1 MRALLLAVATA
12 AAACFAQN
20 APADPP
26 YPRPTVDPTKDVK
39 EPEPPAAP
47 EPERKK
53 TAKETRTE
61 RKKTKQ

>member
-1 MRALLLAVATA
+1 MRAWLLAAGLVSAS
-12 AAACFAQN
+12 CFAQN

-26 YPRPTVDPTKDVK
+26 YPSPAVDPTKDVK

-47 EPERKK
+47 APERKK
-53 TAKETRTE
+53 SAKETRTE

>member
-26 YPRPTVDPTKDVK
+26 YP
-39 EPEPPAAP
+39 
-47 EPERKK
+47 
-53 TAKETRTE
+53 
-61 RKKTKQ
+61 

>member
-53 TAKETRTE
+53 TAKERKLET
-61 RKKTKQ
+61 KKTKK